1 MKNKALL
8 TILVNL
14 FLINSTPSHAM
25 TKNEK
30 SDTVSINSTK
40 DSINF
45 KELKTAKQV
54 QEALQKSYP
63 KGSNLSAIVSDLKL
77 NEQSRIDDK
86 VNGKVFLY
94 HLFDGSKNIHGY
106 NYWKVSIT
114 VNSKNQIEQI
124 AVSDGDY
131 QGS

>member
-8 TILVNL
+8 TV
-14 FLINSTPSHAM
+14 LINLLLIGSIPSYAM

-30 SDTVSINSTK
+30 PNSTLTK
-40 DSINF
+40 NSINF

-54 QEALQKSYP
+54 QDALQNSYP
-63 KGSNLSAIVSDLKL
+63 KGTSLDIIVSDLKL
-77 NEQSRIDDK
+77 NEQNRIDDK
-86 VNGKVFLY
+86 ANGKIVLY

-106 NYWKVSIT
+106 NYWKVSIAI
-114 VNSKNQIEQI
+114 NSKNQVEQI
-124 AVSDGDY
+124 SVSNADY